1 LRKILFPIVLA
12 ISLLGGCN
20 HGKVTTIGKD
30 NRLDKLETVIAEI
43 KYEEEEIKKKEI
55 IKAQKIKEEERII
68 AEKKAKEEA
77 ERKERERIAEKNRQ
91 AQLAAQQ
98 RAQPKPQESQQKQT
112 KSNDLNSDGFVD
124 QYEWSKMNSGEQK
137 QWTENFT
144 ECVDSGKDNCERES
158 K

>member
-1 LRKILFPIVLA
+1 MRKILFPIVLA

-55 IKAQKIKEEERII
+55 IKAQKIKEEERIS

-91 AQLAAQQ
+91 AQLAAEQQ
-98 RAQPKPQESQQKQT
+98 AQQKPQESQQKQT

-124 QYEWSKMNSGEQK
+124 QYEWSKMSSGEQK
-137 QWTENFT
+137 QWTENFS
-144 ECVDSGKDNCERES
+144 ECVDSGKDDCERES

>member
-1 LRKILFPIVLA
+1 MRKILFPIVLA

-30 NRLDKLETVIAEI
+30 NRLDKLETIIAEI

-77 ERKERERIAEKNRQ
+77 ARKERERIAEKNRQ

-98 RAQPKPQESQQKQT
+98 RAQQKPEESQQKQN

-144 ECVDSGKDNCERES
+144 KCVDSGKDNCERES

>member
-1 LRKILFPIVLA
+1 MRIEKILFPIVLA

-30 NRLDKLETVIAEI
+30 NRLDKQETVIAEI

-77 ERKERERIAEKNRQ
+77 ERKERERIAEKNDRPNWQ
-91 AQLAAQQ
+91 YNSNHNKNPSNLN
-98 RAQPKPQESQQKQT
+98 
-112 KSNDLNSDGFVD
+112 KSKLN
-124 QYEWSKMNSGEQK
+124 QMI
-137 QWTENFT
+137 
-144 ECVDSGKDNCERES
+144 
-158 K
+158 